1 MSHVPSSAGR
11 NIWSLAVNQN
21 ENLIATGGGDG
32 SIRLWPLSSPDHN
45 SNAILREARLPSI
58 EATANNQ
65 MNTRKTKKED
75 YPRFV
80 SLLDQF
86 NLLIMTNEG
95 WVAVFCQLALFTE
108 QSQQI
113 VFKKVLVIM
122 KFSIERIVH
131 IREAIDVIYD
141 KWIASIFFS
150 IFSFNVLHFLSTL
163 LLLGE
168 LIVKTFFLFKG
179 NLQKSSRQKF

>member
-45 SNAILREARLPSI
+45 INAILREARLPSI
-58 EATANNQ
+58 ETKANDP
-65 MNTRKTKKED
+65 MTTRKTKKED

-95 WVAVFCQLALFTE
+95 
-108 QSQQI
+108 
-113 VFKKVLVIM
+113 
-122 KFSIERIVH
+122 
-131 IREAIDVIYD
+131 
-141 KWIASIFFS
+141 
-150 IFSFNVLHFLSTL
+150 
-163 LLLGE
+163 
-168 LIVKTFFLFKG
+168 
-179 NLQKSSRQKF
+179 

>member
-58 EATANNQ
+58 ETKANNQ

-95 WVAVFCQLALFTE
+95 WVAVFCQLFLLNSHSKLFLR
-108 QSQQI
+108 
-113 VFKKVLVIM
+113 KCL
-122 KFSIERIVH
+122 
-131 IREAIDVIYD
+131 
-141 KWIASIFFS
+141 
-150 IFSFNVLHFLSTL
+150 
-163 LLLGE
+163 
-168 LIVKTFFLFKG
+168 
-179 NLQKSSRQKF
+179 

>member
-1 MSHVPSSAGR
+1 MFLYSLRHVPSSTGR

-58 EATANNQ
+58 ETTANNQ

-95 WVAVFCQLALFTE
+95 YVAVFCQLFLLNSHSKLFL
-108 QSQQI
+108 
-113 VFKKVLVIM
+113 KKC
-122 KFSIERIVH
+122 S
-131 IREAIDVIYD
+131 
-141 KWIASIFFS
+141 
-150 IFSFNVLHFLSTL
+150 L
-163 LLLGE
+163 L
-168 LIVKTFFLFKG
+168 
-179 NLQKSSRQKF
+179 

>member
-1 MSHVPSSAGR
+1 MEQTLDNIESIFLYFYIHFCQLQPVVMSHVPSSAGR

-58 EATANNQ
+58 ETKANDQ
-65 MNTRKTKKED
+65 LNTRKTKKED

-131 IREAIDVIYD
+131 IREVIDVI
-141 KWIASIFFS
+141 
-150 IFSFNVLHFLSTL
+150 
-163 LLLGE
+163 
-168 LIVKTFFLFKG
+168 
-179 NLQKSSRQKF
+179 